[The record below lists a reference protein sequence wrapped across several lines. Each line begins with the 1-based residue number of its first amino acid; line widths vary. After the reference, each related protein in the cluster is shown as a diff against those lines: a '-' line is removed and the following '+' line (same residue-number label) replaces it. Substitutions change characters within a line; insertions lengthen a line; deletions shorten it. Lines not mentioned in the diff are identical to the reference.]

1 MLVSYNINHAVVPA
15 SGPPVFTA
23 INLGAS
29 MNYGLS
35 GSNPFI
41 DVSWQPKSPS
51 DATGFKIWLR
61 LSFAVSNPTAPYA
74 TITLG
79 QADQGGSFAEY
90 TIGTNGRG
98 ALFWESRYY
107 ITVTAYNS
115 FGDSPLDP
123 DYLTDWVEIFTAY
136 PD

>member
-1 MLVSYNINHAVVPA
+1 MLVPYNINHAVVAA

-23 INLGAS
+23 INLGAF

-35 GSNPFI
+35 SSNPFI

-61 LSFAVSNPTAPYA
+61 PSFAASNPTVPNA

-79 QADQGGSFAEY
+79 QADQGGPFGEY
-90 TIGTNGRG
+90 TIGTNGVG
-98 ALFWESRYY
+98 ALSWELRYY
-107 ITVTAYNS
+107 ITVTAYNA
-115 FGDSPLDP
+115 FGDSTLDP